1 MATFPRRR
9 GEDPL
14 LESEG
19 GGFGGT
25 TTSGV
30 SPFRGSGGFGS
41 LMGKIKDKAEVFM
54 RPKVQNSIYPEI
66 SDGKL
71 SGKYAQ
77 RNVRGEEE
85 IKAIKESGYMLPK
98 EGGKKQKYFTQ
109 TDNVNTNV
117 SEGTS
122 VLRVPIEKVPANRAV
137 SKKDVEKYN
146 PDSGKFEALSKGGLV
161 KKKSHPF
168 NAVYMGKDKR
178 K

>member
-1 MATFPRRR
+1 MATSKGTKR
-9 GEDPL
+9 GLDEQL
-14 LESEG
+14 LEG
-19 GGFGGT
+19 GG
-25 TTSGV
+25 SG
-30 SPFRGSGGFGS
+30 GGFGS
-41 LMGKIKDKAEVFM
+41 LISKVKDKIEIAT
-54 RPKVQNSIYPEI
+54 RPKVKNSIYPET
-66 SDGKL
+66 DGL
-71 SGKYAQ
+71 PASGKYAQ

-98 EGGKKQKYFTQ
+98 KSGKKQKYFTQ

-117 SEGTS
+117 SPGTT

-146 PDSGKFEALSKGGLV
+146 PDSDKFEALRKGGLV

>member
-1 MATFPRRR
+1 MATNK
-9 GEDPL
+9 GTKKGLDEQQL
-14 LESEG
+14 EG
-19 GGFGGT
+19 GG
-25 TTSGV
+25 SG
-30 SPFRGSGGFGS
+30 GGFGS
-41 LMGKIKDKAEVFM
+41 LISKVKDKIEIAT
-54 RPKVQNSIYPEI
+54 RPKVKNSIYPET
-66 SDGKL
+66 DGL
-71 SGKYAQ
+71 PASGKYAQ

-109 TDNVNTNV
+109 TDNVSTNV

-146 PDSGKFEALSKGGLV
+146 PDSGKFEALRKGGLV

>member
-1 MATFPRRR
+1 MATNKGTRR
-9 GEDPL
+9 GLDEQL
-14 LESEG
+14 LEG
-19 GGFGGT
+19 GG
-25 TTSGV
+25 SG
-30 SPFRGSGGFGS
+30 GGFGS
-41 LMGKIKDKAEVFM
+41 LISKVKDKIEIAT
-54 RPKVQNSIYPEI
+54 RPKVKNSIYPET
-66 SDGKL
+66 DGL
-71 SGKYAQ
+71 PASGKYAQ

-109 TDNVNTNV
+109 TDNVSTNV

-146 PDSGKFEALSKGGLV
+146 PDSGKFEALRKGGLV